1 MWSKDVVIK
10 TKSFY
15 SELVKLLYTSLKF
28 DKLE

>member
-1 MWSKDVVIK
+1 MWNKDIVIK
-10 TKSFY
+10 TKYFY